1 MAKRG
6 RKPTPKP
13 GPDAYS
19 SASYQTFLSRLD
31 QTEGELELLKDDRK
45 EIVNGAKEEGLN
57 PLAHNFVQSLRGKV
71 HKGKL
76 ALQDAQATMDAAI
89 AYFEW
94 SGLADQRDMLRE
106 QPVKEIAELETTLTP
121 TNPNGNGTGK
131 KAKANGAPKVTKGD
145 AKAAIAAAKEH
156 LGTADDQPPA
166 A

>member
-13 GPDAYS
+13 GRDAYS

-57 PLAHNFVQSLRGKV
+57 ALAHNFVQSLRSKV
-71 HKGKL
+71 HKGKMTT
-76 ALQDAQATMDAAI
+76 QDAQATMDAAI

-106 QPVKEIAELETTLTP
+106 PVKEMAELETTLAP
-121 TNPNGNGTGK
+121 TTKPTGNGTDK
-131 KAKANGAPKVTKGD
+131 KAKANGGAKVTKGD
-145 AKAAIAAAKEH
+145 ATGAIAAAKEH
-156 LGTADDQPPA
+156 LGTGDDQTTA